1 MTIHRSS
8 WHYRLYRF
16 IQNLPKGPRY
26 LNPFGKVYREDTP
39 PPSSLCPYAWMIFL
53 GIIGMFTLA
62 VVTLVG
68 GIIFLPFWL
77 AYKAAVWVDGHVRM
91 PKFKLVNT
99 ANREKKSK
107 THRESLVVAFVKAKK
122 NKVCPP
128 VRLVD

>member
-1 MTIHRSS
+1 MTIRRSS

-26 LNPFGKVYREDTP
+26 LNPFAKVEREDAP

-53 GIIGMFTLA
+53 GIIGMITLA
-62 VVTLVG
+62 LVGAVG

-77 AYKAAVWVDGHVRM
+77 LYKAAAWVDAHVRM

-99 ANREKKSK
+99 AKREKEPR
-107 THRESLVVAFVKAKK
+107 TRRESLVVAFVKAKK